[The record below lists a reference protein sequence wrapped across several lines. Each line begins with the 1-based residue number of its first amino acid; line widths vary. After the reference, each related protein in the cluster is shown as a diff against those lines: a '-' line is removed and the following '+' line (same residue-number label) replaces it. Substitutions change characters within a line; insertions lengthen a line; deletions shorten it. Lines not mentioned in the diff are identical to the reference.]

1 MGSSVRKNNNII
13 VLNRGDSF
21 SFDLTLNDETAIS
34 ERYTLQGDDVIYFG
48 LMDQGQPFEFALV
61 RKRYTVEDCDEAGN
75 LAINLEPEDTLDL
88 TPGVYY
94 YAVKLKMDHDE
105 SFPDKD
111 DPDKEV
117 IKHVD
122 RVITVINKT
131 KFFLND

>member
-48 LMDQGQPFEFALV
+48 LMDPGQPFEFALV
-61 RKRYTVEDCDEAGN
+61 RKRYTIEDCDEAGN
-75 LAINLEPEDTLDL
+75 LVINLEPEDTLDL
-88 TPGVYY
+88 IPGVYY

-105 SFPDKD
+105 TEIDQNTKE
-111 DPDKEV
+111 EV
-117 IKHVD
+117 IRHVD